1 MPLTS
6 TVVGEVLQLEGPLNL
21 VAMPARLAETTA
33 YASQETLPD
42 CLTIDFKGVTDID
55 SSGVALLL
63 HWRRT
68 AQRLG
73 KALRYIN
80 LPPNLAS
87 LAMLY
92 GVNDLIHCPQQRT
105 ARQGACE

>member
-1 MPLTS
+1 MALTS

-21 VAMPARLAETTA
+21 IAMPARLAETAA
-33 YASQETLPD
+33 YAGQETLPD

-68 AQRLG
+68 AQRLD

-80 LPPNLAS
+80 LPSNLVS
-87 LAMLY
+87 LATLY
-92 GVNDLIHCPQQRT
+92 GVNDLIHCPQQQPSHRQT
-105 ARQGACE
+105 AE